1 MIQWTA
7 YSGWYL
13 HLALIFCKHVNAG
26 FQRRTFA
33 RTINFQLATIW
44 KIPRDLCHILW
55 RLFTIA
61 RQFPKY
67 FSRQFVVI
75 GKTSLSLAA
84 ERIWSGLTDKAFIAF
99 NHGKLYSYI
108 DWYGRDGGQV
118 LLTRWCESSSLLPS
132 HPDLSTSR
140 WHRHPVDWPWSRA
153 ALDGQVGNYSISS
166 LFNCAKSAFLCCST
180 NFLKLKSRRIFSCG
194 ALKMRPTSLCWCFSL
209 SLSSLCNILSLS
221 YCLVVLLSNGVDV
234 GLPKWDWSYPDHFSA
249 AQVPPFTT
257 HLSQAM

>member
-1 MIQWTA
+1 MDCLQWLVF
-7 YSGWYL
+7 SYL

-118 LLTRWCESSSLLPS
+118 LLTWWVNSTDQDWQTKLSLHSTMGNSILTLVGMAEMVVRFSWPGDARARPSCHRILTWALPGDTGILLTGPGLEQLLMDRLAIIPS
-132 HPDLSTSR
+132 RLCSTV
-140 WHRHPVDWPWSRA
+140 P
-153 ALDGQVGNYSISS
+153 
-166 LFNCAKSAFLCCST
+166 AFLCCST
-180 NFLKLKSRRIFSCG
+180 NFLNLKSQRCFSCG
-194 ALKMRPTSLCWCFSL
+194 ALKMRPTSLLVGLVFVFVFVFSL
-209 SLSSLCNILSLS
+209 
-221 YCLVVLLSNGVDV
+221 
-234 GLPKWDWSYPDHFSA
+234 
-249 AQVPPFTT
+249 
-257 HLSQAM
+257 

>member
-1 MIQWTA
+1 MFCSSTSGFGYNTIMIQWTA

-99 NHGKLYSYI
+99 NHGILTLIGMAEMVVKFS
-108 DWYGRDGGQV
+108 WPGGWTA
-118 LLTRWCESSSLLPS
+118 LTRWPGDQVMRELVPPAIASWLEHFQVTPASCWLALVSSSSWWTGWQLFHLVS
-132 HPDLSTSR
+132 VQLCRLSYAAQQTS
-140 WHRHPVDWPWSRA
+140 WIWNHNV
-153 ALDGQVGNYSISS
+153 
-166 LFNCAKSAFLCCST
+166 AFLVEHC
-180 NFLKLKSRRIFSCG
+180 RWG
-194 ALKMRPTSLCWCFSL
+194 RPPL
-209 SLSSLCNILSLS
+209 
-221 YCLVVLLSNGVDV
+221 
-234 GLPKWDWSYPDHFSA
+234 
-249 AQVPPFTT
+249 
-257 HLSQAM
+257 